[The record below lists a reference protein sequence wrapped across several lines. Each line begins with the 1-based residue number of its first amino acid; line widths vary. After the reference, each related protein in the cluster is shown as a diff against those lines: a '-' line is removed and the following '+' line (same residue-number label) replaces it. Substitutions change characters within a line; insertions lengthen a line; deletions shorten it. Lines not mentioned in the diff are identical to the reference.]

1 VVENPPLL
9 LRSVKQQ
16 HSGAVKNA
24 LILFVQS
31 FLYSLRM
38 GRMYQMLRYIA
49 RRLGLMVVLMFGVS
63 LFVFLIS
70 HSVPS
75 DPTAANLSQT
85 ALSDPEIVAAY
96 EAKWGLDQPL
106 WKQYLVYTGN
116 LIQGDLGTS
125 IRTGRPV
132 MEDLKQYFPA
142 TLELSVFAM
151 AIAVVFGIS
160 FGLLSAIFQNKPIDH
175 ILRTISVSGVSLPS
189 FWFALLVMALFSK
202 TLKWFPS
209 GGRFDMRR
217 FSPTDGTGLY
227 FLDSILQGNWAMLGD
242 ALAHLML
249 PALVLGFFT
258 MGLIA
263 RQTRS
268 NLLEAMS
275 MDYIRTARAKGMKES
290 RVVLKHALGNAL
302 VPVITVSGMGF
313 CNLLGG
319 MVFVEQIF
327 SWPGIG
333 QYAYLAARTLDFPA
347 ICGVSLL
354 IAVIY
359 VVVNLFIDLLYGV
372 IDPRIRYQ

>member
-1 VVENPPLL
+1 
-9 LRSVKQQ
+9 
-16 HSGAVKNA
+16 
-24 LILFVQS
+24 
-31 FLYSLRM
+31 
-38 GRMYQMLRYIA
+38 
-49 RRLGLMVVLMFGVS
+49 MVVLLLGVS
-63 LFVFLIS
+63 ILVFLIS
-70 HSVPS
+70 HLVPS
-75 DPTAANLSQT
+75 SPEAANLSQS
-85 ALSDPEIVAAY
+85 ALANPEIVAAY
-96 EAKWGLDQPL
+96 RAKWGLDKPL
-106 WKQYLVYTGN
+106 WEQYLIYMQH
-116 LIQGDLGTS
+116 LLQGDMGTS

-132 MEDLKQYFPA
+132 LTELAQYFPA
-142 TLELSVFAM
+142 TLELSIFAM
-151 AIAVVFGIS
+151 VIAIVLGVGFGI
-160 FGLLSAIFQNKPIDH
+160 LSAVFQNKPVDH
-175 ILRTISVSGVSLPS
+175 ILRTVSVSGVSLPS
-189 FWFALLVMALFSK
+189 FWFALIIMSFFSG

-209 GGRFDMRR
+209 GGRINVRQFN
-217 FSPTDGTGLY
+217 PEGGTG
-227 FLDSILQGNWAMLGD
+227 FHVLDALLQGNWAMLSD
-242 ALAHLML
+242 AMAHLLL

-290 RVVLKHALGNAL
+290 RVVVHHALGNAL

-319 MVFVEQIF
+319 MVFVEKIF

-333 QYAYLAARTLDFPA
+333 QYAYLAAVNTDFPA

-359 VVVNLFIDLLYGV
+359 VVVNLLIDILYGI

>member
-1 VVENPPLL
+1 LL
-9 LRSVKQQ
+9 QY
-16 HSGAVKNA
+16 
-24 LILFVQS
+24 IL
-31 FLYSLRM
+31 
-38 GRMYQMLRYIA
+38 
-49 RRLGLMVVLMFGVS
+49 RRLGLMAVLLLGVS
-63 LFVFLIS
+63 LFVFIIS
-70 HSVPS
+70 HMVPS
-75 DPTAANLSQT
+75 NPVSANLSQT
-85 ALSDPEIVAAY
+85 ALNDPEIVAAY

-106 WKQYLVYTGN
+106 WKQYLIYMGN
-116 LIQGDLGTS
+116 LFKGDLGNS

-132 MEDLKQYFPA
+132 LEDLGQYFPA

-151 AIAVVFGIS
+151 IIAIVLGIS
-160 FGLLSAIFQNKPIDH
+160 FGLLSAVFQDKPLDH

-189 FWFALLVMALFSK
+189 FWFALLMMMLFSR
-202 TLKWFPS
+202 TLQWFPS
-209 GGRFDMRR
+209 GGRFNMRA
-217 FSPTDGTGLY
+217 FSPRGGTGLHV
-227 FLDSILQGNWAMLGD
+227 LDAILNGDWVFLGD
-242 ALAHLML
+242 ALFHLFL

-268 NLLEAMS
+268 NLLEVMS
-275 MDYIRTARAKGMKES
+275 TDYIRTAKAKGMKAS
-290 RVVLKHALGNAL
+290 RVVIKHALGNAL

-333 QYAYLAARTLDFPA
+333 QYAYLSAKTLDFPA

-359 VVVNLFIDLLYGV
+359 LVVNLFIDILYGV

>member
-1 VVENPPLL
+1 L
-9 LRSVKQQ
+9 LRYVT
-16 HSGAVKNA
+16 
-24 LILFVQS
+24 
-31 FLYSLRM
+31 
-38 GRMYQMLRYIA
+38 
-49 RRLGLMVVLMFGVS
+49 RRLGLMVVLLLGVS
-63 LFVFLIS
+63 IFVFLIS
-70 HSVPS
+70 HMVPS
-75 DPTAANLSQT
+75 NPVAANLSQT
-85 ALSDPEIVAAY
+85 ALNDPEIVAAY

-106 WKQYLVYTGN
+106 WKQYVLYMGN
-116 LIQGDLGTS
+116 LLQGDLGDS

-132 MEDLKQYFPA
+132 MDDLKQYFPA
-142 TLELSVFAM
+142 TLELSLFAM
-151 AIAVVFGIS
+151 VIAIVLGIS
-160 FGLLSAIFQNKPIDH
+160 FGVASAVFQNKPIDH
-175 ILRTISVSGVSLPS
+175 ILRTISISGISIPS
-189 FWFALLVMALFSK
+189 FWFALLVMNLFSR

-209 GGRFDMRR
+209 GGRFDMRS
-217 FSPTDGTGLY
+217 FSVQDGSGLHV
-227 FLDSILQGNWAMLGD
+227 LDALVKGNWAMLTD
-242 ALAHLML
+242 ALLHLAL

-290 RVVLKHALGNAL
+290 RVVFHHALGNAL

-333 QYAYLAARTLDFPA
+333 QYAYLAATTLDFPA

-359 VVVNLFIDLLYGV
+359 VVVNLFIDILYGV